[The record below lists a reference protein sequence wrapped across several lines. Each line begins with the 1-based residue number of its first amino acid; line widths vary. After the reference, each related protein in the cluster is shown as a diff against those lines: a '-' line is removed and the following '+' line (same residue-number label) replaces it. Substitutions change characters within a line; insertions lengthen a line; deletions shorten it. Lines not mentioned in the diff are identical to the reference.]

1 MKNIKYILPLLL
13 LFSCKKETTIKEK
26 TCNCYERH
34 EAFDT
39 YAKPNGL
46 VGAGWMFKYNTTKAP
61 DLCEKETGV
70 WVYSGNPTNKRY
82 LVICN

>member
-1 MKNIKYILPLLL
+1 MKNIKFILPLLL
-13 LFSCKKETTIKEK
+13 LFSCKKEVTIKEK

-46 VGAGWMFKYNTTKAP
+46 AGAGWMFKYNTTKAP
-61 DLCEKETGV
+61 DLCEKETGQ
-70 WVYSGNPTNKRY
+70 WIYSGNPTNKRY